1 MCGRCGTSNSQK
13 VTMDFNG
20 APESWGKNVSK
31 HIKTSIETS
40 QTTPGAK
47 QTQFYHKKNL
57 PEYLQCCSRAMR
69 EVIAQHRSSY
79 LAIL

>member
-47 QTQFYHKKNL
+47 QTQFYHKKPPRIL
-57 PEYLQCCSRAMR
+57 AVLLQSYEGGDCST
-69 EVIAQHRSSY
+69 QK
-79 LAIL
+79 